1 MKIILLIFSLFLIG
15 NSFLLTRDSKSQ
27 IINKHENKYSN
38 SNIFLNG
45 IISIRKL
52 TDEENEKNDVDEN
65 KNKIDENNNNNI
77 TRIEENVGNNNNDN
91 EKHKKGV
98 GALGVLIIII
108 LSIAILYIAYSG
120 FRHYRRK
127 KYQNPSFY
135 YKITE
140 EMFDDITPIE

>member
-1 MKIILLIFSLFLIG
+1 MKIILLIFSLFLIS
-15 NSFLLTRDSKSQ
+15 NSFLLTHDSKAQ
-27 IINKHENKYSN
+27 ILNKHENKYTN
-38 SNIFLNG
+38 SIILFNG
-45 IISIRKL
+45 ITNIRKL
-52 TDEENEKNDVDEN
+52 TDDENKENDDDEN
-65 KNKIDENNNNNI
+65 KNKIDESNNNI